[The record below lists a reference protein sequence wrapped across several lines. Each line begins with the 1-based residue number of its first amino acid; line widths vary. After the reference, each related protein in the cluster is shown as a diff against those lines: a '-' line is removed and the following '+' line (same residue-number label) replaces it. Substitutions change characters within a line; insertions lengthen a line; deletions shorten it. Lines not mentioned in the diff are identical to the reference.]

1 MINLQD
7 KNVIEV
13 DHFQTAKRQQ
23 FVSGDIFLS
32 QRLKDEDRVIS
43 VLADGLG
50 SGVKAS
56 VLATLTATMALKY
69 TASSKDIRS
78 SAEIIMNTLPVCSVR
93 KISYSTFTVVDID
106 LSGRARII
114 EHGNPPFIFWR
125 DGREIMVAKQD
136 LALKKWSDRVI
147 QYSEFDV
154 QLGDR
159 LIFFSDGISQAG
171 MGNVDTPL
179 GWGEGVKPF
188 VERIIA
194 ADGNISAHML
204 ARRIVRRAVQM
215 DGRGALDDI
224 TCSVI
229 YYRQPRQLLLVT
241 GPPFARERDAELA
254 RFIDTFPGKRVI
266 SGGTTANII
275 ARHLDREIDTDMDF
289 RAPGVPPG
297 ATMEGMDLIT
307 EGTLTLNRVA
317 GMLES
322 GALPED
328 EPKDPASAL
337 FSMLLDS
344 DMSTAL
350 SAHAS
355 MKRIRIRTFRWSWTC
370 GETSSAGLSISSKSS
385 TARRRSSSLSDAIL
399 AVIGQVALPAFFSA
413 PAATFGLTMM
423 PGPAMQPPAHAIP
436 SIRSNFS

>member
-1 MINLQD
+1 MISIQK

-13 DHFQTAKRQQ
+13 DHYQTAKRQQ

-69 TASSKDIRS
+69 TASSKDVRT
-78 SAEIIMNTLPVCSVR
+78 SAEIIMNTLPICSVR

-106 LSGRARII
+106 SAGRTRII
-114 EHGNPPFIFWR
+114 EHGNPPFIFLR
-125 DGREIMVAKQD
+125 NGSEVSVDKQEVV
-136 LALKKWSDRVI
+136 LKKWNDRVI
-147 QYSEFDV
+147 LFSEFDV
-154 QLGDR
+154 RLGDR
-159 LIFFSDGISQAG
+159 IIFFSDGVSQAG
-171 MGNVDTPL
+171 MGNTATPL
-179 GWGEGVKPF
+179 GWGDGVKPF
-188 VERIIA
+188 IERNVNV
-194 ADGNISAHML
+194 DGNISAHML

-215 DGRGALDDI
+215 DGRGALDDV

-229 YYRQPRQLLLVT
+229 YFRKPRQLLLVT

-254 RFIDTFPGKRVI
+254 RLIDSFPGKRVI

-275 ARHLDREIDTDMDF
+275 ARHLDREIDTNMDF
-289 RAPGVPPG
+289 CAPGIPPG
-297 ATMEGMDLIT
+297 ATMEGTDLIT

-328 EPKDPASAL
+328 DPKDPASAL
-337 FSMLLDS
+337 FSMMLDS
-344 DMSTAL
+344 DIVYCVVGTRINE
-350 SAHAS
+350 AHQDPNIPVELDLRRNIIR
-355 MKRIRIRTFRWSWTC
+355 RIIEQLEKHHCKETFVKF
-370 GETSSAGLSISSKSS
+370 I
-385 TARRRSSSLSDAIL
+385 
-399 AVIGQVALPAFFSA
+399 
-413 PAATFGLTMM
+413 
-423 PGPAMQPPAHAIP
+423 
-436 SIRSNFS
+436 